1 VGKESLNPVDAEI
14 RVDRMGDAAP
24 AMPCR
29 DQHLLVPKTEESA
42 ALRGSG
48 WLLSRLSR
56 LGELG
61 GLGQKSHPAEADQFV
76 RQSCQP
82 PRIAIGETVFNDD
95 IAASYPAKLTQS
107 AWNA

>member
-1 VGKESLNPVDAEI
+1 
-14 RVDRMGDAAP
+14 
-24 AMPCR
+24 MPRFVLIGWATPRPRCLAVISTSWCR
-29 DQHLLVPKTEESA
+29 RLKKSA